1 MKKIRIGEKEVGG
14 GGPCYIIAEAGVNH
28 NGDLRLAK
36 KLVKAAAKAGADAV
50 KFQTFSADSIAT
62 KTARKAAYQK
72 KTSDA
77 SETQY
82 EMLKRLELSPDAFVI
97 LSEYAKKCGIEF
109 LSSPFDQKSAELL
122 GSIGVRAYKIPS
134 GELTNIPLLEQVGRY
149 KKPVILST
157 GMADM
162 DEIREA
168 IDAIRRGGTKQI
180 VLLHCVTS
188 YPAPLESANLL
199 MIQTLAKAFDLPV
212 GFSDHTE
219 GVIASTLARALGACV
234 IEKHF
239 TLDRDLPGPDHKA
252 SLEPA
257 GLADLVSQVR
267 LAESVLG
274 DGVKHIG
281 KTEAAIRKIARKSL
295 VAATVIP
302 KETRVTR
309 EMIDMKR
316 PGTGIETKHLAS
328 VIGKH
333 AGKTIKKDTVLQW
346 DMLQ

>member
-1 MKKIRIGEKEVGG
+1 MKGIRIGERIVGKDQ
-14 GGPCYIIAEAGVNH
+14 PCYIIAEAGVNH
-28 NGDLRLAK
+28 NGNLRLAK

-62 KTARKAAYQK
+62 KTVKKAAYQK

-180 VLLHCVTS
+180 ILLHCVTS

-257 GLADLVSQVR
+257 GLADLIRQIR
-267 LAESVLG
+267 LTESALG
-274 DGVKHIG
+274 NGVKHIG
-281 KTEAAIRKIARKSL
+281 RTEAAIRKIARKSL
-295 VAATVIP
+295 VAVTGIP
-302 KETRVTR
+302 KGTRVTR
-309 EMIDMKR
+309 DMIDMKR
-316 PGTGIETKHLAS
+316 PGTGIETKNLAL
-328 VIGKH
+328 VIGKR
-333 AGKTIKKDTVLQW
+333 AGKTIKKDTILQW